1 MTTNRFTFTIYPAI
15 DLRAGQVVR
24 LKLGDPN
31 RQTVF
36 DQDPLSAAERW
47 AAAGAQWLHI
57 VNLDGA
63 FAEGGAANWQA
74 LPRLAK
80 VGPRLQFGGGIRT
93 LDDIERA
100 LQAGAERVI
109 LGTAAVEEPE
119 LVEAAVAR
127 WGAERIV
134 VALDARDG
142 LVRTRGWQEGSGLS
156 VEQLGRRVREQGVT
170 SVLHTDIGRD
180 GVLTG
185 VNAHASAALA
195 QATGLHVIASGGV
208 ASLADIGRVLQVAG
222 AGVSGVITGR
232 ALYEGKLD
240 LAEALALV
248 EQEMAKQEGGS
259 KE

>member
-1 MTTNRFTFTIYPAI
+1 MTSKTSPFTIYPAI
-15 DLRAGQVVR
+15 DLRAGHVVR

-31 RQTVF
+31 QQTVF
-36 DQDPLSAAERW
+36 DQEPQRAAERW
-47 AAAGAQWLHI
+47 AAAGAHWLHI

-74 LPRLAK
+74 LPRLAT
-80 VGPRLQFGGGIRT
+80 VGPRLQFGGGIRS
-93 LDDIERA
+93 LDDVERA

-109 LGTAAVEEPE
+109 LGTVAVEKPE

-142 LVRTRGWQEGSGLS
+142 QVRTRGWQEGSGLS
-156 VEQLGRRVREQGVT
+156 VEQLGRRVRQQGVT
-170 SVLHTDIGRD
+170 TVLHTDIGRD
-180 GVLTG
+180 GVLSG
-185 VNAHASAALA
+185 VNARASAALA
-195 QATGLHVIASGGV
+195 QATGLSVIASGGV
-208 ASLADIGRVLQVAG
+208 ASLDDIRRVLQVAEQ
-222 AGVSGVITGR
+222 GVSGVITGR

-240 LAEALALV
+240 LAQALALV
-248 EQEMAKQEGGS
+248 EQETEKQAGGS